1 MKPLSQKTSSLFI
14 GVCLFVV
21 ASMPRLF
28 SLGAHWTS
36 DEAGW
41 LDHSTVF
48 MEAVKMGAFSETLV
62 TFHPG
67 VITVWLA
74 ALRTFFTEP
83 HISIQGLALARWFIG
98 VALLS
103 GIGIAAMLLYRLFGR
118 WLHSSVRRFYPSL
131 HSF

>member
-1 MKPLSQKTSSLFI
+1 
-14 GVCLFVV
+14 
-21 ASMPRLF
+21 MPRLF

-48 MEAVKMGAFSETLV
+48 MAAVEMGTFSETLV

-67 VITVWLA
+67 VITIWIA

-83 HISIQGLALARWFIG
+83 HISVQGLALARWFIG
-98 VALLS
+98 VVPANRGWCCSGATIPVVWAL
-103 GIGIAAMLLYRLFGR
+103 GCTHRC
-118 WLHSSVRRFYPSL
+118 
-131 HSF
+131 